1 MLLIL
6 EEHDLEKCVK
16 GKVVYLEGYED
27 KYKHKKNMV
36 KSKRIISNSIKDHF
50 ILHVSS
56 LKAPKEMFDALKYL
70 HEIKNVNKKMNL
82 RNQIKVVKM

>member
-1 MLLIL
+1 
-6 EEHDLEKCVK
+6 
-16 GKVVYLEGYED
+16 
-27 KYKHKKNMV
+27 MV
-36 KSKRIISNSIKDHF
+36 IYKRIIAESIKDQL

-70 HEIKNVNKKMNL
+70 HERKNVNKKMNL